1 VVRVTRIRLDLSHDG
16 TSFAGWARQ
25 PGLRT
30 VQGTIE
36 DALEVVLRTQRAGL
50 ASPRLTVA
58 GRTDAGVHARGQV
71 AHVDVDPALWEA
83 VRGRSDRGP
92 EEALVSRLAGLL
104 SPDVVVH
111 RATPAPVGFD
121 ARFSAVRR
129 RYVYRVSDD
138 PRTRDPLRRSHV
150 LWQRR
155 ALDVDAMR
163 AGAQALLGR
172 HDFAAFCKPREGA
185 TTIRTLEMFDWE
197 RPSSGPD
204 AALVVAHIQ
213 ADAFCHSM
221 VRALVGA
228 SLAVGEG
235 RRSVDWL
242 ADLLVG
248 RLRDPAGAVV
258 PAHGLTLEE
267 VTYPPDEQLASRAEQ
282 TRALRSHDE
291 VDATPRTVAASRPAP
306 SGAAAPGAPG

>member
-1 VVRVTRIRLDLSHDG
+1 M
-16 TSFAGWARQ
+16 
-25 PGLRT
+25 
-30 VQGTIE
+30 
-36 DALEVVLRTQRAGL
+36 
-50 ASPRLTVA
+50 
-58 GRTDAGVHARGQV
+58 
-71 AHVDVDPALWEA
+71 
-83 VRGRSDRGP
+83 RGRSDRGP
-92 EEALVSRLAGLL
+92 QEALVSRLAGLL
-104 SPDVVVH
+104 PPDVVVH

-155 ALDVDAMR
+155 ALDVDAMQ
-163 AGAQALLGR
+163 AGVQALLGR
-172 HDFAAFCKPREGA
+172 HDFSAFCKPREGA
-185 TTIRTLEMFDWE
+185 TTIRTLEIFDWE

-204 AALVVAHIQ
+204 AGLVVAHVQ

-228 SLAVGEG
+228 SLAVGAG

-267 VTYPPDEQLASRAEQ
+267 VTYPPDDQLASRAEQ

-291 VDATPRTVAASRPAP
+291 VDAAPRTATSSRPEP
-306 SGAAAPGAPG
+306 SGAVAPGAPH